1 MHVMSGEG
9 TQGGQAHQQTTQSTP
24 EQSPQQSAPQQSYQQ
39 PPPQH
44 QYREPGIGDIFSR
57 SDTKYELKFGIA
69 LYALVGVALGVT
81 MILDY
86 ALGTVDLLGL
96 VVTWET
102 GGTIALIMTIFVAQE
117 QTSVLDELPN
127 NLVYGTAAV
136 TALVGT
142 VLLLFLSWLFQE
154 LTAGTIGFGEVIGSW
169 IALLVGVVLIAVGTV
184 AIMRNL

>member
-1 MHVMSGEG
+1 MSGEG

-117 QTSVLDELPN
+117 QTPVLDELPN